1 MTDFNPYQ
9 KPQAPAPGRKPPPP
23 AHAPVKCSAGRGVGW
38 IGDAW
43 QILTRNML
51 FWIGGLLVLS
61 FVSMAAGS
69 VPFVG
74 YFVGVVLGPMIYAG
88 IYVVAQ
94 KSDRGEVL
102 SFEDFFAGFQQRT
115 VELARL
121 GAACLVMQ
129 TVVMLVTGIIAWSL
143 LHDDFQMF
151 SQLLTTDVKDMPPVS
166 PMLFLKFMLVLALYL
181 VLLFPYLAAVWFA
194 VPLVVLHEEV
204 SVRQAIRW
212 SFAACMKNVG
222 SLTVYGLVLLVLVI
236 AGMLPFM
243 LGLLVVAEQEKNSY
257 QKETGETKD
266 RISSSVSDNMNNG
279 KD

>member
-1 MTDFNPYQ
+1 MSDFNPYQ
-9 KPQAPAPGRKPPPP
+9 KPDTQAAVSKPLPP
-23 AHAPVKCSAGRGVGW
+23 AHAPVKCSAGRGMGW
-38 IGDAW
+38 IGEAW

-51 FWIGGLLVLS
+51 LWIGGLLVLS
-61 FVSMAAGS
+61 IVSMAAGS
-69 VPFVG
+69 VPFAG
-74 YFVGVVLGPMIYAG
+74 YFIGVVLGPMIYAG

-94 KSDRGEVL
+94 KSDRGEVI

-115 VELARL
+115 AELARL

-129 TVVMLVTGIIAWSL
+129 MVVLLITAIIAWSL

-151 SQLLTTDVKDMPPVS
+151 SRLVTTDVKDMPPVS

-212 SFAACMKNVG
+212 SFTACMKNIWP
-222 SLTVYGLVLLVLVI
+222 LTVYGLLLLVLIV
-236 AGMLPFM
+236 AGMVPLM
-243 LGLLVVAEQEKNSY
+243 LGLLVVIPLAMISVYTSY
-257 QKETGETKD
+257 RDIFVGP
-266 RISSSVSDNMNNG
+266 V
-279 KD
+279 